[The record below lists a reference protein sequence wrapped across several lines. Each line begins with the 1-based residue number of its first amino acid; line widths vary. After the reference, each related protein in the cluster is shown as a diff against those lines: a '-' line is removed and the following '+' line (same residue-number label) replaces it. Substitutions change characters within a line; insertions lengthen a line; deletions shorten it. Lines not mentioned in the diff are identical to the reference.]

1 MIQYLKADSSFYD
14 DNALFCQKLEAHLA
28 TLDFTVEGFCSSYG
42 YELTFTS
49 SIPEEKVIVLKITHT
64 SKSGGPIYHEISY
77 EKTLLSEYPW
87 IRAGSSAFFSLFT
100 LRRFKQQLPRRA
112 YFFSRSRVD
121 DITVKAISTF
131 LSKYPKAQFIIR
143 DQKFRVIIDE
153 AIENPIDIVLSL
165 RKDFL

>member
-14 DNALFCQKLEAHLA
+14 DNALFCQNVEAHLA
-28 TLDFTVEGFCSSYG
+28 TLDFTVDGFCSSYG

-49 SIPEEKVIVLKITHT
+49 SIPEEKVIVFKN
-64 SKSGGPIYHEISY
+64 GEEFYHEISY

-87 IRAGSSAFFSLFT
+87 IRAGSSAFISLFT
-100 LRRFKQQLPRRA
+100 LRRFKQQLPRRS
-112 YFFSRSRVD
+112 YFFSQSRVD

-143 DQKFRVIIDE
+143 DQKFRVVIDE

>member
-14 DNALFCQKLEAHLA
+14 DNALFCQKVEAHLA
-28 TLDFTVEGFCSSYG
+28 TLDFTVEGFCTSYG

-87 IRAGSSAFFSLFT
+87 IRTGSSAFLSLFT
-100 LRRFKQQLPRRA
+100 LRRFKQQLPKRV
-112 YFFSRSRVD
+112 YFFSQSRVD
-121 DITVKAISTF
+121 DIIVKAISIF
-131 LSKYPKAQFIIR
+131 INKYPKAQFIIR